1 MFHSTSDLLDYV
13 SGIKFTSDMRL
24 GDMLNAHE
32 FETVSKVVEGSLS
45 IVNADRIGATEKI
58 LNLASLHVKM
68 LTKQAP
74 PSNAVILMILFVL
87 KHLVTM
93 EDTLWKY
100 KSTHDFLRSYPEF
113 CERETS
119 EHAILYENAIWM
131 NILFRIIPAKKNKGL
146 ALDVVPKF
154 VEGFSASYITGSGQT
169 RQTADRVKIYER
181 EGNVSPAKRFK
192 WKTKGAVQLKRP
204 YKKRDSPK
212 YEAYSA
218 HQTKQARCTLKR
230 VAEGVV
236 SGRFG
241 AGEGEVVRVKRAHFG
256 DETSRVD
263 MDNCHVGIAAIPP
276 VPFSRRESSFGRAAA
291 AVVFDNCSDPTSL
304 LRSMSLLSDT
314 SVDAM
319 ESMVELYRTQSSV
332 YNDSNWCAAGNVELD
347 DYIGDFQPFDQN
359 YFPHLLVSPLAA
371 YGEECCT

>member
-1 MFHSTSDLLDYV
+1 MFHSGSDLLDFV
-13 SGIKFTSDMRL
+13 SGIQFTPDMRL
-24 GDMLNAHE
+24 GDMLNAVE

-45 IVNADRIGATEKI
+45 IANADQIGATEKI
-58 LNLASLHVKM
+58 LNLASLHVKI

-87 KHLVTM
+87 KNLVSV
-93 EDTLWKY
+93 EDSLKY
-100 KSTHDFLRSYPEF
+100 KSTNDFLHSYPDF
-113 CERETS
+113 CDREPN
-119 EHAILYENAIWM
+119 ELAILHENANWM
-131 NILFRIIPAKKNKGL
+131 NILFLIIPAKKNKGL

-192 WKTKGAVQLKRP
+192 WKTKGAVQPKRP

-218 HQTKQARCTLKR
+218 HQAKQARCTLKR

-241 AGEGEVVRVKRAHFG
+241 AGEGEVVRVRRAHFG
-256 DETSRVD
+256 DETSQAER
-263 MDNCHVGIAAIPP
+263 DNCQLGNAVIPP

-291 AVVFDNCSDPTSL
+291 AVAFDNCSDPTSL
-304 LRSMSLLSDT
+304 LRNMSLLSDT
-314 SVDAM
+314 SVDTM
-319 ESMVELYRTQSSV
+319 ESLVEMYRTQSSV
-332 YNDSNWCAAGNVELD
+332 YNDVNWCAAGNTELD
-347 DYIGDFQPFDQN
+347 DCIEDFQPCDQN
-359 YFPHLLVSPLAA
+359 YFPHLLVAPLAT